1 MRTLLRAAAIVLLG
15 GAAACGSD
23 ADPTVPRGPSEWTAR
38 NWMGLC
44 IQIGLF
50 VLAIWGIWKLVEDPK
65 GKGSDQ
71 SGGGNSS
78 ASP

>member
-1 MRTLLRAAAIVLLG
+1 MKPFLLVAALVLLR
-15 GAAACGSD
+15 GASAFGSD

-50 VLAIWGIWKLVEDPK
+50 ILAIWGIWKLVDDPE

-71 SGGGNSS
+71 SGGGNAS
-78 ASP
+78 AKS